1 MPHAHYPLPK
11 HPSATLALPR
21 RPTAH
26 LALALISLGTA
37 CLAASQA
44 QVPTDHAAKMKAG
57 TALFSSS
64 IRPAIEANCLECHGG
79 DKTRG
84 GLDLATR
91 ASLLAGGDSGAAIDL
106 ANPANSL
113 LILLSSHQEEPTM
126 PPKKQPLPEALLAD
140 LTRWIE
146 LGAPYDQPL
155 AERAH
160 DAPTSLQISQNDR
173 DFWSFRPLASSPPPT
188 SGQGWAITPID
199 HFIHAALD
207 AAHLAPSPPA
217 DRRTLARRAA
227 LELLGLPPTP
237 EQVEAFL
244 ADPDPDAWPRYLTTL
259 LDSPHYGERMA
270 RHWMDVARFAESSGF
285 EHDYDRPNAYHYRDF
300 LIQAFNSDLP
310 WDNLSAW
317 QIAGD
322 ELAPHDPL
330 AWKATGFLAAGVFPT
345 QITEA
350 EFELTRYDELDDMVG
365 TMGAAFLGLSISCA
379 RCHDHKYDPIPAAD
393 YYRLAAVF
401 SSTIRSE
408 KQLEFKPA
416 TLDTQLADWEQEH
429 LTLTDELAAYTSITL
444 DPQFAAWLDDPSG
457 LDQLDAASWHL
468 LDLSSASSREGIP
481 LSRQP
486 DGTWLASGKAAPHD
500 EYTLV
505 VDAPAGTAAIRL
517 EALTHPTM
525 PRKGPGRANNGNFA
539 LGNFTITARPA
550 SDPSSALQPL
560 PLSAARATHEQNDA
574 GLSVASSLDADPN
587 STGWAVDLGGIG
599 SDQAA
604 IFTLAQPLTDDFTL
618 TLTLRFHVNTA
629 HALGRFRFSSSPD
642 PEADFDLGTVADPTL
657 AAAITALTSTPP
669 PLSQA
674 HHTALQAHFYSH
686 DKGWQARSAAI
697 DKHLAS
703 RPAVETRAVLVSTEG
718 LPPVKNH
725 ADGRGYP
732 HFYPEVHILLRGDPK
747 QRQQVA
753 TPGILQVLSPATN
766 PDADIA
772 PWSQPAPPD
781 SPSSHRR
788 AALARWL
795 TDHHSGAGHL
805 LARVAVNRAWQQHF
819 GTGLVATPNDFGLMG
834 EPPSHPELL
843 DWLAQDLID
852 HGWQL
857 KRLHLLIMSSATYQQ
872 SASSPDA
879 TYSDPDLAARLLAHF
894 PSRRLEAEAIRDS
907 LLAVSGLLDPTLYG
921 PGSRAESMVR
931 RSIYFTIKR
940 SQLPGSMLVFDWPE
954 HLVSIG
960 HRTPTTVAPQALY
973 LMNSPQARHAAE
985 ALAARSGGDLAQIYD
1000 LALNRPPTDAELAAA
1015 NSFLEHQATLYPPAT
1030 AAAGALSD
1038 FCQALLSSNEFL
1050 HIP

>member
-1 MPHAHYPLPK
+1 MSHSQYLLPRQ
-11 HPSATLALPR
+11 PSAAPRLPR
-21 RPTAH
+21 RSRAQ
-26 LALALISLGTA
+26 LALALLSLGTA
-37 CLAASQA
+37 GLATSQA
-44 QVPTDHAAKMKAG
+44 QFPSDHAAKMKAG

-79 DKTRG
+79 DKIRG
-84 GLDLATR
+84 GFDLATR
-91 ASLLAGGDSGAAIDL
+91 ASLLAGGDSGAAVDL
-106 ANPANSL
+106 ANPAKSL
-113 LILLSSHQEEPTM
+113 LILLSSHQEEPAM

-155 AERAH
+155 AERAP
-160 DAPTSLQISQNDR
+160 DAPTSLQISQSDR
-173 DFWSFRPLASSPPPT
+173 DFWSFRPLAPSSPPT
-188 SGQGWAITPID
+188 SGQGWAITRID

-227 LELLGLPPTP
+227 LDLLGLPPTP
-237 EQVEAFL
+237 EQVEVFL
-244 ADPDPDAWPRYLTTL
+244 ADPDPDAWTRYLTTL

-310 WDNLSAW
+310 WDTLTAW

-393 YYRLAAVF
+393 YYRLASIF

-416 TLDTQLADWEQEH
+416 TLDTQLAKWEQEH
-429 LTLTDELAAYTSITL
+429 VTLTDALAAYTSTTL
-444 DPQFAAWLDDPSG
+444 DPQFAAWLEDPSD
-457 LDQLDAASWHL
+457 LHQLDAASWHL

-486 DGTWLASGKAAPHD
+486 DGAWLASGQPAPND
-500 EYTLV
+500 EYTIT

-517 EALTHPTM
+517 EALTHPSM
-525 PRKGPGRANNGNFA
+525 PHNGPGRANNGNFA
-539 LGNFTITARPA
+539 LGHLAITARPS
-550 SDPSSALQPL
+550 SDPSSAPA
-560 PLSAARATHEQNDA
+560 PIAFSSARATHEQNNA

-587 STGWAVDLGGIG
+587 SSGWAVDQGGIG
-599 SDQAA
+599 KDQAA
-604 IFTLAQPLTDDFTL
+604 IFTLATPLAEHSTL

-629 HALGRFRFSSSPD
+629 HALGRFRLASSPD
-642 PEADFDLGTVADPTL
+642 PDTDFDLGQVADPTL
-657 AAAITALTSTPP
+657 AAAIATLQSDDQS
-669 PLSQA
+669 LSQA
-674 HHTALQAHFYSH
+674 HHAALQAHFYSQ
-686 DKGWQARSAAI
+686 DEGWQTRSAAVAA
-697 DKHLAS
+697 HFAS
-703 RPAVETRAVLVSTEG
+703 RPAVETKDVLVSTEG

-747 QRQQVA
+747 QRERVA
-753 TPGILQVLSPATN
+753 TPGILQVLSPQDN

-960 HRTPTTVAPQALY
+960 RRTSTTVAPQSLY
-973 LMNSPQARHAAE
+973 LMNSPQARRAAE

-1000 LALNRPPTDAELAAA
+1000 LALNRAPSDAELAASS
-1015 NSFLEHQATLYPPAT
+1015 SFLEHQATLYPAAN
-1030 AAAGALSD
+1030 AAASALAD

-1050 HIP
+1050 HLP